1 MMAVGV
7 ASPSAHGQATI
18 STATALIMAA
28 GAPPGPGAKNSHTPN
43 VISAASKTP
52 TVK

>member
-7 ASPSAHGQATI
+7 ARPNAHGQATI
-18 STATALIMAA
+18 STATALTMAA
-28 GAPPGPGAKNSHTPN
+28 ANGAKKSQAAK
-43 VISAASKTP
+43 VSSAASKTP